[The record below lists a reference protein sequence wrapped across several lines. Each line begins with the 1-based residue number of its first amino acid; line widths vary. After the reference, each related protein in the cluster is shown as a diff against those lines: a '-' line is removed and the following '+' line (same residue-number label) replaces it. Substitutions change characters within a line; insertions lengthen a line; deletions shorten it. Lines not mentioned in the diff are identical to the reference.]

1 MQVRRYV
8 FEVPGGWPR
17 SGFSGG
23 RGLNLRYTVSL
34 AQVGGM
40 DVTTGSYFSG
50 TRVKNVYVG
59 SSYRTRR
66 PLRPDDVQ
74 KVCTFPNSEVVALR
88 DQKVVI
94 SYDPETWAD

>member
-1 MQVRRYV
+1 MRRYA

-17 SGFSGG
+17 DGFANG

-40 DVTTGSYFSG
+40 DVRTGCYFSG

-59 SSYRTRR
+59 PNYRTRR
-66 PLRPDDVQ
+66 TLRPSDVQ
-74 KVCTFPNSEVVALR
+74 RVCAYPNE
-88 DQKVVI
+88 KVVKVRNGEVTI
-94 SYDPETWAD
+94 SYDPKAWTR